1 MPGGGGGGS
10 RRGRR
15 NRVLVPQ
22 ARAGLNSLKMEAAQ
36 ALGVQMPTD
45 GYYGFIAARETG
57 ALGGYMVKNMIA
69 SAEAQLSSQL
79 GGPMG
84 GQMSGR

>member
-10 RRGRR
+10 RRRR

-22 ARAGLNSLKMEAAQ
+22 ARQGLESLKLEAAQ
-36 ALGVQMPTD
+36 ALGVQVPAD

-69 SAEAQLSSQL
+69 SAEAQLSQQL
-79 GGPMG
+79 GGPLG
-84 GQMSGR
+84 GQISGR